1 MKENRKK
8 TIRISI
14 LILILL
20 IGIGYAALKTTL
32 KVDGTVNIDKATWDV
47 HFENVEIT
55 EGSVTA
61 NPAPTSNNVDTTE
74 ISYTINFTKPGDF
87 FEFTVDMVNKGT
99 IDAMVN
105 SVTNKAYNV
114 TGTTEVETP
123 TYLINAVAYDDGMEI
138 APNHLL
144 EAGESEKIKVRIE
157 FKKDISVSDLP
168 SSGDTSIVFKF
179 KGDYKQA
186 DENSNPRYK
195 KYKSGDLVYFDPV
208 SQDLCTSDT
217 FDLAK
222 INNNESTCYK
232 FNVISSEKEYVTI
245 MLDHNIVNRVY
256 PVLYYPNATTDET
269 LQALADATSTWT
281 KVEPLNYTYDAS
293 TLANNPYGK
302 LICVNG
308 TCKVTGNDTAKV
320 TNLRAR
326 IITGEEIRQ
335 ITLDA
340 GASNTS
346 AAYNWSIATATG
358 NEYNAFYF
366 SSTEYEIGERTQQ
379 ATIANTELK
388 WLIQNTKSDNETGAT
403 NNLYG
408 SDEVYYWTL
417 SPFYAYSSYYAWKVG
432 CYGSLHIDGTSFAS
446 LRPVIRIPKRLINS

>member
-74 ISYTINFTKPGDF
+74 INYTINFTKPGDF

-114 TGTTEVETP
+114 TGTTEIETP
-123 TYLINAVAYDDGMEI
+123 TYLINAVNYDDDIEI

-208 SQDLCTSDT
+208 SQDACNSDT
-217 FDLAK
+217 FDLTK

-245 MLDHNIVNRVY
+245 MLDHNILWTS
-256 PVLYYPNATTDET
+256 PVLYNQTTAPDPT

-281 KVEPLNYTYDAS
+281 KVEPLNYTYDVS
-293 TLANNPYGK
+293 GLSGSYGE
-302 LICVNG
+302 LNCVNG
-308 TCKVTGNDTAKV
+308 TCKISIDNTPRV

-335 ITLDA
+335 LTLDT
-340 GASNTS
+340 GASDTS
-346 AAYNWSIATATG
+346 AAHDWSITSGANYT
-358 NEYNAFYF
+358 AFYF
-366 SSTEYEIGERTQQ
+366 SNKKYTIGSNSTITNDGKTD
-379 ATIANTELK
+379 LK
-388 WLIQNTKSDNETGAT
+388 WLVQNTSEDTDSEAT
-403 NNLYG
+403 D
-408 SDEVYYWTL
+408 SVYTIAHYNGYWTL
-417 SPFYAYSSYYAWKVG
+417 SPYVALSSNYAWRVRPQG
-432 CYGSLHIDGTSFAS
+432 DMYSDGSSNSGI
-446 LRPVIRIPKRLINS
+446 RPVIRIPKSLLNSN